1 MKLLLEAKRKDSL
14 ELVILLA
21 DKLILKD
28 SLLKETNTVH

>member
-14 ELVILLA
+14 ELVILPV
-21 DKLILKD
+21 DKLILKA